1 MDFCLQNGNFN
12 YKTGNLFTQWDS
24 PLQNGIL
31 GLQTGFS
38 SYYKQTVREIEN
50 EVEKSKMF
58 WYNVIWKIAL
68 MKLYVMEDVLWQ
80 KNALKLIINLYGKC

>member
-1 MDFCLQNGNFN
+1 MKVEETECDRVLCLWSF
-12 YKTGNLFTQWDS
+12 LF
-24 PLQNGIL
+24 GKYI
-31 GLQTGFS
+31 
-38 SYYKQTVREIEN
+38 KTVREIEN

-58 WYNVIWKIAL
+58 WYNIIWEIAL

>member
-1 MDFCLQNGNFN
+1 MICFRVCYEQA
-12 YKTGNLFTQWDS
+12 
-24 PLQNGIL
+24 
-31 GLQTGFS
+31 
-38 SYYKQTVREIEN
+38 VREIEN

-58 WYNVIWKIAL
+58 WYDVIWEIAL